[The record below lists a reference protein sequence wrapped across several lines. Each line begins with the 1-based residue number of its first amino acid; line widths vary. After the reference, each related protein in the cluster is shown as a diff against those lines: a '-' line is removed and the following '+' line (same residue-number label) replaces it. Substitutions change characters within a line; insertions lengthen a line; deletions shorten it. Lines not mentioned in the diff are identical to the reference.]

1 VGSWDLWWQIV
12 VEPGCI
18 GCAVAM
24 VASDNGCNWVA
35 KVAEDYG
42 SLAEVVGWIG
52 VRAVLPLARRQIL
65 PLLLLV
71 KDADGILQLCQPCVV
86 GQLLV
91 FSRETLV
98 LAEACL
104 SLVGS

>member
-1 VGSWDLWWQIV
+1 
-12 VEPGCI
+12 
-18 GCAVAM
+18 
-24 VASDNGCNWVA
+24 
-35 KVAEDYG
+35 
-42 SLAEVVGWIG
+42 
-52 VRAVLPLARRQIL
+52 LARRQIL

-71 KDADGILQLCQPCVV
+71 KDANGILQLCQPCVV